1 LSNANIPSN
10 VKNINFAHENFN
22 LVVNIMIGVKKA
34 VDSTFDLAQITKK
47 EYKIKCKYEIAPF
60 RTEAKD

>member
-1 LSNANIPSN
+1 
-10 VKNINFAHENFN
+10 
-22 LVVNIMIGVKKA
+22 MIGVKKA